1 MFWENREGYFARES
15 TTTSG
20 LSMTYDRCGLLY
32 DLQLRLGVLYI
43 VGGLVL
49 VIRQKLPQKR
59 SINLTE
65 PALSPTTQDR

>member
-1 MFWENREGYFARES
+1 
-15 TTTSG
+15 
-20 LSMTYDRCGLLY
+20 MTYGRSGLLY